1 MDDLDRFVPNVH
13 FEKIPIKNL
22 VSNQDYQRNLSQAHI
37 EKTAE
42 NFDIFQINPVK
53 VSRRDGINYVF
64 NGQHTIEIVALASGS
79 RETPV
84 WCMIYDDLCYA
95 HEADIFA
102 NQMKFVKSLLPYE
115 IFMANIEA
123 KNPDQLMI
131 RDLVESYGMK
141 ISAKR
146 APGHICAVS
155 TLEAIYK
162 KYGYQ
167 VLNHVLRL
175 IIATW
180 EGDSNSFSANIM
192 NAVAKLCVVYKNQL
206 NDETFAEKVG
216 AVSIKQLTRTAR
228 ERRPGSMGYAEAMI
242 LEYNGK
248 KKTSAGKLFMNK
260 LYAKDVSLWIEPDED
275 DLSEEADE
283 FESLILGQFGDDEN
297 MDENNE

>member
-1 MDDLDRFVPNVH
+1 MDDLERFVPNVH

-42 NFDIFQINPVK
+42 NFDLFQINPVK

-84 WCMIYDDLCYA
+84 WCMIYDDLSYS

-102 NQMKFVKSLLPYE
+102 NQMKFVKSLQPYE
-115 IFMANIEA
+115 VFMANIEA
-123 KNPDQLMI
+123 ENQDQLMI

-141 ISAKR
+141 ISSKR

-155 TLEAIYK
+155 TLEAIYQ
-162 KYGYQ
+162 KYGYHI
-167 VLNHVLRL
+167 LSRVLRL
-175 IIATW
+175 IIGTW
-180 EGDSNSFSANIM
+180 EGDCNSFSANIM
-192 NAVAKLCVVYKNQL
+192 NAVAKLCVVYKDQL
-206 NDETFAEKVG
+206 NDETFKEKVG
-216 AVSIKQLTRTAR
+216 AVSIKQITRTAKD
-228 ERRPGSMGYAEAMI
+228 RRPGAMGFAEAMI

-248 KKTSAGKLFMNK
+248 KKSNAGKLFMNK
-260 LYAKDVSLWIEPDED
+260 LYARDVSLWIEPDED
-275 DLSEEADE
+275 DDFDDSGE
-283 FESLILGQFGDDEN
+283 FEGVILGQFGEETDDE
-297 MDENNE
+297 